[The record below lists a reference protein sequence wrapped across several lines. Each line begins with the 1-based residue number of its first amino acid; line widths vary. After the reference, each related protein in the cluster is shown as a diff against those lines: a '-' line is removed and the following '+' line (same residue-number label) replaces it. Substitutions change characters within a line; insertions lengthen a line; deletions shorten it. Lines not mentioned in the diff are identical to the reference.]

1 MMLKA
6 LPEIRNQAGLFFK
19 VHLTIVQ
26 AKCKIDFTIIQFEDY
41 SKVEKN
47 NKSQADI
54 CPLS

>member
-6 LPEIRNQAGLFFK
+6 LPEIRNQAGLFCK